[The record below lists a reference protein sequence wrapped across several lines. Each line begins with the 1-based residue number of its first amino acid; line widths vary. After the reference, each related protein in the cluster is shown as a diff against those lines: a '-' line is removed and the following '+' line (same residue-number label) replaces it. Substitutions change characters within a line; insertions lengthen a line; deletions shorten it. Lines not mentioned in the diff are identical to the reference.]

1 MSCSHNDQAYV
12 TMLWYQQKKGRGM
25 KLIAYSS
32 GKDDSN
38 IEDKKNEKKLVL
50 QRPDIL
56 KSSLTI
62 TKAAVQDSAMYFCA
76 SSAQLHTTGG
86 RSDKNQEFRENVQF
100 PPTGG
105 ALSFY

>member
-1 MSCSHNDQAYV
+1 MSCSHNDQTYLI
-12 TMLWYQQKKGRGM
+12 MLWYQQKKGRGM

-38 IEDKKNEKKLVL
+38 IEDNAKKWVL

-62 TKAAVQDSAMYFCA
+62 TKAAVQDSAVYFCA
-76 SSAQLHTTGG
+76 SRAQLHTTGG
-86 RSDKNQEFRENVQF
+86 KSTKNLDFRENLQF